1 MENKDL
7 NYTILRNCYKNAQMA
22 ILSLNEVIEI
32 ATGSLKQTL
41 ISQRE
46 GYNMLIAKMSE
57 VANELNIELPTVN
70 EFQKGMLTA
79 SINIK
84 TITDDSNS
92 HIAEMTLKG
101 TIMGLTELIRDIS
114 DYAPIL
120 KPQVL
125 SCVEEVKDFEEK
137 CEAELKKHL

>member
-1 MENKDL
+1 MVQVVYAEKASTCTDINKE
-7 NYTILRNCYKNAQMA
+7 K
-22 ILSLNEVIEI
+22 
-32 ATGSLKQTL
+32 
-41 ISQRE
+41 
-46 GYNMLIAKMSE
+46 
-57 VANELNIELPTVN
+57 VN
-70 EFQKGMLTA
+70 ESSSLLRTIVRCDILF

>member
-1 MENKDL
+1 MENQDL

-22 ILSLNEVIEI
+22 ILSLDEVIEI
-32 ATGSLKQTL
+32 ANGSLKQDL
-41 ISQRE
+41 ISQRS
-46 GYNMLIAKMSE
+46 GYDKLMTKMSDI
-57 VANELNIELPTVN
+57 AHALNIELPTVN

-84 TITDDSNS
+84 TIADDSNS
-92 HIAEMTLKG
+92 HVAEMTLKG

-114 DYAPIL
+114 DYSHIL
-120 KPQVL
+120 KPEVL
-125 SCVEEVKDFEEK
+125 TCLEEVKDFEEK